1 MNEIQPKKTR
11 LFLSIS
17 FCFFAWT
24 IIELGILLFRTYLQ
38 IQADLPNDP
47 SKAKTQFIIH
57 LIFAIIWFFPGIL
70 SELSFI
76 RSGYKILKHN
86 PMGVNRACYIISALL
101 ALFLVIFT
109 WLVFVITANF
119 NLPGGDNNIL
129 NLLLIGW
136 PCVLL
141 SFLLGCI
148 PTKKVKTIINERA
161 EKFLYI
167 GLIVFFISII
177 AIIVT
182 SILKYY
188 QIKERF
194 FYDPGERAN
203 NIALMQTFIAF
214 IIIPILS
221 AELSCIRSIYKL
233 FKYIPQGIV
242 KMCYLISAFLAFIT
256 CSFFAL
262 LLLGVLFDITTANKI
277 QNDILLL
284 PGIPCLIVSF
294 ILGSLPAKKLSRP
307 EDSSLS

>member
-1 MNEIQPKKTR
+1 MNEIQPKRTR

-86 PMGVNRACYIISALL
+86 PMGVNRACCIISALL
-101 ALFLVIFT
+101 ALFVVIFT

-129 NLLLIGW
+129 NLLLNGW

-141 SFLLGCI
+141 SFLLGCM
-148 PTKKVKTIINERA
+148 PTKKVKTSINERA
-161 EKFLYI
+161 KKFLYI
-167 GLIVFFISII
+167 SMIVFFISII
-177 AIIVT
+177 AIIFS
-182 SILKYY
+182 SIREYREIKETFANDPQSLVWMLGSIKETFILIFIPYLMVELSFIRSTYKLLKYNP
-188 QIKERF
+188 R
-194 FYDPGERAN
+194 
-203 NIALMQTFIAF
+203 
-214 IIIPILS
+214 
-221 AELSCIRSIYKL
+221 
-233 FKYIPQGIV
+233 GIV
-242 KMCYLISAFLAFIT
+242 KGCYLVSSFLSLLACIWIVIIFIGIIDVEALDISM
-256 CSFFAL
+256 
-262 LLLGVLFDITTANKI
+262 KI
-277 QNDILLL
+277 KDLMLLL
-284 PGIPCLIVSF
+284 PGFPTFIISF
-294 ILGSLPAKKLSRP
+294 ILGSLPVKKYKS
-307 EDSSLS
+307 DSIS